1 MGCERPRGGST
12 ACAVNLIPTPY
23 CTCIY
28 KYVHVHPSHLM
39 LASLALNLV
48 LSHVRWESCPCGSV
62 RALHADDVRPDSSTG
77 RIGRVLVY
85 RRSLKFLRNSLSPGL
100 DNSTGNSTGT

>member
-1 MGCERPRGGST
+1 MRRALDPHT
-12 ACAVNLIPTPY
+12 VLY
-23 CTCIY
+23 LHM
-28 KYVHVHPSHLM
+28 YVHVHISHLM

-77 RIGRVLVY
+77 RIGRLY
-85 RRSLKFLRNSLSPGL
+85 SCIGDL
-100 DNSTGNSTGT
+100 